1 MHQPGLGLHSKCP
14 ITIYLYN
21 LEAMLFG
28 IIVLSRP
35 SGTVTD
41 GQLAK
46 AGDHTTLEVAART
59 QTRTG

>member
-1 MHQPGLGLHSKCP
+1 MHQLGLGLHSKCP

-41 GQLAK
+41 I
-46 AGDHTTLEVAART
+46 
-59 QTRTG
+59 